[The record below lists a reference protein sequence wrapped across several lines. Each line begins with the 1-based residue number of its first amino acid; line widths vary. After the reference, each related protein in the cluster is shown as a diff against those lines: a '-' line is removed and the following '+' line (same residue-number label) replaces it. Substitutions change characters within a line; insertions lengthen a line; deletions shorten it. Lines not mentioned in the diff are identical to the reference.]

1 MKSNVLNFRW
11 GSLLPLLILV
21 SCASKSEKK
30 FNEFIKAGKCE
41 EAALHVPQFQ
51 IKKGVEEGVTAT
63 TAASSYV
70 LTTAAYSVDV
80 VYYIT
85 GGVALPVV
93 ACMPAMFVAASP
105 NVVLP
110 NGGAGLAGKTAEK
123 CFEAVHNFA
132 VKYDSF
138 GNPKTLGSK
147 MYKKTAEWRCPNFDF
162 AVANLVKISDCYRA
176 EGNYAKARLQL
187 NNILDEE
194 TFGGCISE
202 KMRTELSEKLDS
214 IH

>member
-1 MKSNVLNFRW
+1 MCW

-21 SCASKSEKK
+21 SCASKEEKK
-30 FNEFIKAGKCE
+30 FNSLIQAGKCE
-41 EAALHVPQFQ
+41 EAALHVPQFKVQ
-51 IKKGVEEGVTAT
+51 KTVEEGMTVTRS
-63 TAASSYV
+63 ASSYV

-93 ACMPAMFVAASP
+93 ACMPTMFLSHP
-105 NVVLP
+105 ET
-110 NGGAGLAGKTAEK
+110 GLFGTNKESHKTAEK
-123 CFEAVHNFA
+123 CFESVHNFV

-162 AVANLVKISDCYRA
+162 AVENLVKISDCYRA
-176 EGNYAKARLQL
+176 ERNYAKARLQL

-194 TFGGCISE
+194 TFGGCVSDKLRSE
-202 KMRTELSEKLDS
+202 LEQKLDS